1 MQSTVSAHHDRF
13 PLARAVDALGAA
25 VRQTARPSFVW
36 IAGLLYPSVTLGLD
50 PAWDGLLS
58 RSPTQTLFQWLR
70 TAMHGAANVEGN
82 TIEATFDPWAAVSWM
97 PCLGILLIP
106 LYRLVVGLARVAP
119 EAAWDEA
126 RGERH
131 SPTLGAVW
139 RAGRGLTLSAFVL
152 WFQLA
157 MTMLV
162 ATVVLALPSIFAMR
176 FLVMEPIDPLQGS
189 AQWARF
195 VLAAPLVG
203 PFVFLLVAYTLA
215 ISVLCQ
221 LGLHSLAHNR
231 RGVSSALLHGW
242 RIMRA
247 DPRATGRAVLVD
259 VLLFFVVQVLWRAAE
274 SVVSHVPGGTD
285 VMWALHFV
293 LLGFLGAARACYW
306 AAAYR
311 SLGGLS
317 PDDGVP
323 GLVEGNAVAR
333 TT

>member
-1 MQSTVSAHHDRF
+1 MPSTVSAHHDRF
-13 PLARAVDALGAA
+13 PLARAIDALGAA
-25 VRQTARPSFVW
+25 VRQTARPSLVW

-58 RSPTQTLFQWLR
+58 RAPTQVLWSWLR
-70 TAMHGAANVEGN
+70 GAVHGAESGDGASL
-82 TIEATFDPWAAVSWM
+82 EATVDPWAAVSWM

-119 EAAWDEA
+119 ESAWDEA
-126 RGERH
+126 RGERR
-131 SPTLGAVW
+131 SPTLTSVW

-176 FLVMEPIDPLQGS
+176 FLVIDPIDALQGS

-231 RGVSSALLHGW
+231 RGVASALLHGW

-259 VLLFFVVQVLWRAAE
+259 VLLFFVVQFTWRAAE
-274 SVVSHVPGGTD
+274 SVVSQVPGGAS

-306 AAAYR
+306 ARAYR

-323 GLVEGNAVAR
+323 GLVEPSTAAR

>member
-1 MQSTVSAHHDRF
+1 M
-13 PLARAVDALGAA
+13 
-25 VRQTARPSFVW
+25 RQTARPSFVW

-58 RSPTQTLFQWLR
+58 RSPTQSLWMWLR
-70 TAMHGAANVEGN
+70 ATMHGVAGADGDAVEV
-82 TIEATFDPWAAVSWM
+82 TFDPWAAVSWM

-126 RGERH
+126 RGERR
-131 SPTLGAVW
+131 SPTLASVW

-162 ATVVLALPSIFAMR
+162 ATVVLALPSILAMR
-176 FLVMEPIDPLQGS
+176 YLVIDPIDPLQGS

-203 PFVFLLVAYTLA
+203 PFAFLLVAYTLA

-259 VLLFFVVQVLWRAAE
+259 VLLFFVVQFTWRAAE
-274 SVVSHVPGGTD
+274 SVVSQVPGGSE

-306 AAAYR
+306 ARAYR
-311 SLGGLS
+311 ELGGLS

-323 GLVEGNAVAR
+323 GLVEANATPRAA
-333 TT
+333 